1 MAQNK
6 ATGQKAGSGSAP
18 DKHNPM
24 NVIHR
29 TLTGDVADIYLRHVP
44 AFKGMDRE
52 RVYEMVMSN
61 PALAAEC
68 YNLFQKRQ
76 HLFAHLL
83 VDRAGHKVE
92 GTEKNLR
99 CGRSIDAVMAMVVRA
114 VAKRHFLARFGV
126 KPALPPPAEPPKREK
141 RLAKF
146 IRFRETRTEP
156 KKPPKALRKATRG
169 DSLYRAMRH
178 HLLHPWQLKL
188 IPHYTPLPVSTVRQ
202 LGVRILDYKSVRDLK
217 VLLKEGIPPA
227 PETTQQKPAR
237 TAPPTLIRVKLPESK
252 TANSAAQ
259 AKAEAMW
266 AVAQGL
272 QLSEVFAVN
281 EAEMRRM
288 VDSAAIASGSVI
300 TALTAKGLSVRALV
314 VLLCAFE
321 RQLGQNRL
329 QSLFGQQ
336 APREFIERLAMMV
349 GNSGMSGI
357 EDPESI
363 RDRAEVMIRQLRRDH
378 VLPN

>member
-1 MAQNK
+1 MK
-6 ATGQKAGSGSAP
+6 
-18 DKHNPM
+18 
-24 NVIHR
+24 VIHR

-68 YNLFQKRQ
+68 YSLFIKRQ
-76 HLFAHLL
+76 DLFRHLL
-83 VDRAGHKVE
+83 VDRRGQPIE
-92 GTEKNLR
+92 GTEKRLR
-99 CGRSIDAVMAMVVRA
+99 CGRSIDAVTAMVVRA

-126 KPALPPPAEPPKREK
+126 KPKPPEPEPEPPKREK

-146 IRFRETRTEP
+146 VRFRDTKPEAKPMP
-156 KKPPKALRKATRG
+156 KVLRKATRG

-202 LGVRILDYKSVRDLK
+202 LGVKILDYKSVRDLK
-217 VLLKEGIPPA
+217 TLLKEGIPPEDGVKQEPA
-227 PETTQQKPAR
+227 PAPA
-237 TAPPTLIRVKLPESK
+237 APPALIRVKLPESK

-266 AVAQGL
+266 AVAEGL

-281 EAEMRRM
+281 EAEMRRI
-288 VDSAAIASGSVI
+288 VNSAALASGTVI
-300 TALTAKGLSVRALV
+300 TALTSRGLSVRALV
-314 VLLCAFE
+314 VVLCAFE
-321 RQLGQNRL
+321 RQLGQNQL

-336 APREFIERLAMMV
+336 APREFIEKLASMI
-349 GNSGMSGI
+349 GNSGISGI

-363 RDRAEVMIRQLRRDH
+363 RNRTEVMIRQLRRERA
-378 VLPN
+378 LPH